1 MNKNEAEAIL
11 KETIEYANN
20 EIIKNKKRNR
30 KKMIIVLSL
39 VAIFLIIGFI
49 TGEKK
54 TEIITIVN
62 VEDIQGTSQVFD
74 ESVFSKMDITYTES
88 GAPIV
93 DDTNASAENYIP
105 NIRCVSAKTM
115 CDTWGYGDEGLSTN
129 WFVIPKGRV
138 VTVLSNNLSNGA
150 IEIEY
155 AGVILYIRGS
165 YVTLY

>member
-1 MNKNEAEAIL
+1 MNKNETEAIL

-30 KKMIIVLSL
+30 MKISIILSL

-49 TGEKK
+49 TGERK

-62 VEDIQGTSQVFD
+62 AEDIQGTSKDFD
-74 ESVFSKMDITYTES
+74 ASAFSRLDVTYTES

-93 DDTNASAENYIP
+93 DDKNASSENYIP
-105 NIRCVSAKTM
+105 DTRGISAKTI
-115 CDTWGYGDEGLSTN
+115 CDTWGYINEGLSVK
-129 WFVIPKGRV
+129 WFVVPKGRI
-138 VTVLSNNLSNGA
+138 VTVLSNNLSNKS
-150 IEIEY
+150 IKIEY